1 MCKPKTEND
10 CVNASQTICWL
21 CANAVPCTQ
30 GNKVGGRYIR
40 GCNWSIYG
48 QKVDGWTAKEHKMV
62 IRDKRWGER
71 EVTSFEVLDCPEFVR
86 G

>member
-1 MCKPKTEND
+1 MPKAVKGEITNSS
-10 CVNASQTICWL
+10 CTICWE
-21 CANAVPCTQ
+21 CANAVPCTE
-30 GNKVGGRYIR
+30 GHMVGGRYLR